1 MSCGL
6 AGNYVWVP
14 GFSQV
19 DWERTRYHLKLA
31 RKATSLE
38 SLPPDQNSIE
48 TFTVLEKN
56 GFPNKVNS
64 LEKMH

>member
-1 MSCGL
+1 MIIEEELNCLRREQSL
-6 AGNYVWVP
+6 
-14 GFSQV
+14 